1 MKISDLKQP
10 YRRMAEYL
18 SDQYCSRRSDLNL
31 IQSFEWKYTDLKFWD
46 AVNDGYHPVIT
57 KNIKAFFPPDFVFSE
72 EEKQIKCT
80 FKEMLENQK
89 KLITKKLKKDF
100 NFAELQ
106 DTCEFSEPME
116 LEVWNNDD
124 CKVIR
129 LISGK
134 FLGLYLVKNPNERQ
148 VYSYLF
154 AQLPTPKVD
163 FSQFKIGDV
172 VEVENQNINYVGYFE
187 SVDEESNLLFLSQT
201 NSFIITSDFKI
212 NEIKSITK
220 LK

>member
-18 SDQYCSRRSDLNL
+18 DYNKDENC
-31 IQSFEWKYTDLKFWD
+31 TDLTNTLYWLK
-46 AVNDGYHPVIT
+46 VINNEYPPIN
-57 KNIKAFFPPDFVFSE
+57 KEIKKHFPPDFDFSE
-72 EEKQIKCT
+72 EENQIKCT

-154 AQLPTPKVD
+154 AQLPTPKID

-172 VEVENQNINYVGYFE
+172 VEIKTKSHGTYYGIISEIIKNFIK
-187 SVDEESNLLFLSQT
+187 LSPDDKFMT
-201 NSFIITSDFKI
+201 NTDIQKEKI
-212 NEIKSITK
+212 NLITK